1 MSLKEIAV
9 EGCKLEFQN
18 GGSPNT
24 AITINPKQTS
34 SKVKAEGKAVYKT
47 LKFSISGY
55 SAPSSLKP
63 NWVPD
68 SGSGNGEISATSVHA
83 TVEGNKVLLK
93 DDVSLQITISG
104 QEYQGDH
111 TVPATFMEIVK
122 ITNAGQTSVKGS

>member
-18 GGSPNT
+18 GGGPKT
-24 AITINPKQTS
+24 AITINPNQTS

-55 SAPSSLKP
+55 SAPATKKP
-63 NWVPD
+63 NWVPN
-68 SGSGNGEISATSVHA
+68 SGSGNGEIVVTSTHVTA
-83 TVEGNKVLLK
+83 EGNRVLLK
-93 DDVSLQITISG
+93 DDVSLSITISG

-111 TVPATFMEIVK
+111 TVPATFSEIVK
-122 ITNAGQTSVKGS
+122 ITDAGQTSAKGS